1 MSTRSESPSAAPPLA
16 GRAGFRDGL
25 AAAIVPSLAVALTAS
40 AALWLSAAVLV
51 SLFCTA
57 MLASLLAGRVRPAVG
72 SLGVLLAAAVLA
84 GTADIGAGAWLPEVG
99 ARLGIYLP
107 LAIVLTSGPVSAT
120 VLADAEPR
128 GRPRRAAARALGASL
143 AFLGGVTLTALARE
157 ALGAGTITLPR
168 AAGGADIRIP
178 GLAEAPARGVLTPS
192 AGLIAAGYLAGLAI
206 AFAQWR
212 ERRRGRKGAP

>member
-1 MSTRSESPSAAPPLA
+1 VSARSPLPPAAPSRTGP
-16 GRAGFRDGL
+16 AGFRDEL
-25 AAAIVPSLAVALTAS
+25 IAAIVPSLAAALTA
-40 AALWLSAAVLV
+40 ADALWLSAAVLV

-57 MLASLLAGRVRPAVG
+57 MLASLLAGRAAPAIG

-84 GTADIGAGAWLPEVG
+84 GAADVGAGAWLPEVG
-99 ARLGIYLP
+99 GRLGIYLP
-107 LAIVLTSGPVSAT
+107 LAIVMTSGPVAAT

-143 AFLGGVTLTALARE
+143 AFLGGVLLTGIARE

-168 AAGGADIRIP
+168 TAGDADIGIP
-178 GLAEAPARGVLTPS
+178 GLAAAPATGVLTPS
-192 AGLIAAGYLAGLAI
+192 AGLIAAGYLAGLVI